1 MTIINANTRRAADMI
16 RRANNYEG
24 YSLNEV
30 YGTYSAA
37 KGSSW
42 SYCRDLCRREGGTNF
57 RIISHNTFGYSV
69 AWDIPGGVRIETA
82 KSSYLVRT
90 H

>member
-1 MTIINANTRRAADMI
+1 MTIINANTKRASDMI
-16 RRANNYEG
+16 RRASVSEG
-24 YSLNEV
+24 YSLDEV
-30 YGTYSAA
+30 YSSYSAA
-37 KGSSW
+37 KANSW
-42 SYCRDLCRREGGTNF
+42 SYCRDLCRREGGSSF

-69 AWDIPGGVRIETA
+69 AWDIPEGIRIATA

>member
-1 MTIINANTRRAADMI
+1 MTIINANTKRASDMI
-16 RRANNYEG
+16 RRANNNEG
-24 YSLNEV
+24 YSLCDV

-37 KGSSW
+37 KSSSW

-69 AWDIPGGVRIETA
+69 ALDIPDGVRIETA
-82 KSSYLVRT
+82 KTSYLVRT